1 MNSLI
6 VFYYNKQALPIT
18 MSKRKAEWA
27 GFNCSFYHISDVWAQ
42 ASSLISQNLSFLSSY
57 L

>member
-27 GFNCSFYHISDVWAQ
+27 GFNCSFYHIPDVWAQ